1 MTINNLPED
10 DDLYRIKNE
19 QESFPDTPLVDF
31 RNDLVRRLN
40 NTPDRY
46 SLRDIANLLVYN
58 SKKILNR
65 EYFDVDTVYEII
77 DELFIKYVKNKE
89 ED

>member
-19 QESFPDTPLVDF
+19 QESFPDPPLVDF

-89 ED
+89 GD

>member
-19 QESFPDTPLVDF
+19 QESFPDTSLVDF
-31 RNDLVRRLN
+31 RNDLVKRLN

-46 SLRDIANLLVYN
+46 S
-58 SKKILNR
+58 R

-89 ED
+89 GD